1 MNVKLYS
8 IPGSHPAAAARAM
21 LEHKGIEYQRVDLPP
36 VVSRVLMRA
45 FGFPGNRVP
54 ALRIDGRKVQGSR
67 DISRELEVIE
77 PDPPLFPTD
86 PERRAAVEEAERW
99 GDEVFQ
105 QMPRT
110 ITWWALKRHKSD
122 QTTYLEGAAATARL
136 GMPSRVA
143 VATSGP
149 ILRTAI
155 RLNDSTDETV
165 RQTLAS
171 IGPALDRID
180 SWIEEGVLGSEQPNA
195 ADFQI
200 GASVALL
207 MTFDDVRERIE
218 MRPAADLAR
227 RLYPWYPG
235 RVRPS
240 FPPEWLEPLRQKT
253 RA

>member
-200 GASVALL
+200 AASVALL

-240 FPPEWLEPLRQKT
+240 FPPEWLEPLRQSA

>member
-1 MNVKLYS
+1 
-8 IPGSHPAAAARAM
+8 M

-240 FPPEWLEPLRQKT
+240 FPPEWLEPLRQSA

>member
-21 LEHKGIEYQRVDLPP
+21 LELKGIEYERVDFPP
-36 VVSRVLMRA
+36 VVSRVLMRLA
-45 FGFPGNRVP
+45 GFPGNRVP
-54 ALRIDGRKVQGSR
+54 ALKIDGRKVQGSR
-67 DISRELEVIE
+67 NVSRELDVLQ
-77 PDPPLFPTD
+77 PDPPLFPAD
-86 PERRAAVEEAERW
+86 PAARAAVEEAERW

-122 QTTYLEGAAATARL
+122 QTTFLEGAGPMARL
-136 GMPSRVA
+136 GMPSKIA

-149 ILRTAI
+149 ILRLAI

-165 RQTLAS
+165 RQTLVD
-171 IGPALDRID
+171 IGPALDHID
-180 SWIEEGVLGSEQPNA
+180 RLIADGVLGGEQPNA

-200 GASVALL
+200 GGSLALL
-207 MTFDDVRERIE
+207 MSFEDVRERIE
-218 MRPAADLAR
+218 LRPAADLVR
-227 RLYPWYPG
+227 RLFAWYPG
-235 RVRPS
+235 HVRPS
-240 FPPEWLEPLRQKT
+240 FPPEWLEPLRQPA